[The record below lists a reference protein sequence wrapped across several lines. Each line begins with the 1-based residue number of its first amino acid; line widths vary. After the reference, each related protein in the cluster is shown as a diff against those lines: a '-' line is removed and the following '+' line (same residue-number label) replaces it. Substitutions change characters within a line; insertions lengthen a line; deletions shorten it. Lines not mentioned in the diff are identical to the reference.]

1 MKSRITIPALAF
13 SAIVTLIGH
22 FSFAGAAQAGFEMT
36 YYEGNRQQIRETCL
50 GEGKLLIEGL
60 DYTSCNDAIAGVT
73 HNCDAE
79 GDCASGNA
87 LGVALTGNVAGR
99 AVDVDKIELLP
110 ASAPA
115 N

>member
-13 SAIVTLIGH
+13 SAVITLIGH
-22 FSFAGAAQAGFEMT
+22 FSFAGAAHAGFEMS
-36 YYEGNRQQIRETCL
+36 YYEGSRQQIRETCT
-50 GEGKLLIEGL
+50 GEGRLLVEGL
-60 DYTSCNDAIAGVT
+60 DYTSCNDSLAGVT

-87 LGVALTGNVAGR
+87 LGVPLFGDVARRPVGIEK
-99 AVDVDKIELLP
+99 VELLP